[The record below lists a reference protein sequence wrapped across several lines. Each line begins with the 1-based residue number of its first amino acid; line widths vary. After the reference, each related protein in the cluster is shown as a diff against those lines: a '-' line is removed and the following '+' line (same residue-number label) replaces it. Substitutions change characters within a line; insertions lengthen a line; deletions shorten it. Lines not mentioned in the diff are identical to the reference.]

1 MKRFLRAFSLSFVA
15 VLIAFNVFAQNNCW
29 DFGRYC
35 MGIGNSQGKL
45 EIILNGAKSLLD
57 FNFVSKVGG
66 VAFEVIATPEKSLK
80 NNKVDLSYDRS
91 KPDGKRLAV
100 SLGGKI
106 YHPYLPDWEL
116 VPIANYANS
125 KYNAVVS
132 LFGKGSNPQKGIRNI
147 IYHPALKDTL
157 LGVRLLQV
165 DTVLMDL
172 EEFWKLPRLNKKTIL
187 GKGENEQNRE
197 PIMTEID
204 EILHSEKFLSW
215 VYTDSNLV
223 VKFGIKNDEL
233 AINNSPYYYFWDSDN
248 QEIKEYENQMNEYR
262 NQIIQYER
270 QISKYKKQADS
281 LLSQGL
287 IQQGNE
293 VIKKH
298 NEIVAQEEEILARA
312 KKTQPPKVFKVDS
325 LTKKIQS
332 KNSTLYK
339 YNPAVY
345 NAAIQTM
352 RFAAFFRYVKTYNNS
367 SWQEFL
373 KQVKTVKINPSV
385 KTPTQWHQT
394 KHQTNVQ

>member
-157 LGVRLLQV
+157 IEIFS
-165 DTVLMDL
+165 L
-172 EEFWKLPRLNKKTIL
+172 EIASLRN
-187 GKGENEQNRE
+187 
-197 PIMTEID
+197 
-204 EILHSEKFLSW
+204 
-215 VYTDSNLV
+215 
-223 VKFGIKNDEL
+223 
-233 AINNSPYYYFWDSDN
+233 IN
-248 QEIKEYENQMNEYR
+248 
-262 NQIIQYER
+262 
-270 QISKYKKQADS
+270 
-281 LLSQGL
+281 
-287 IQQGNE
+287 
-293 VIKKH
+293 
-298 NEIVAQEEEILARA
+298 
-312 KKTQPPKVFKVDS
+312 
-325 LTKKIQS
+325 
-332 KNSTLYK
+332 
-339 YNPAVY
+339 
-345 NAAIQTM
+345 
-352 RFAAFFRYVKTYNNS
+352 
-367 SWQEFL
+367 
-373 KQVKTVKINPSV
+373 
-385 KTPTQWHQT
+385 
-394 KHQTNVQ
+394 

>member
-1 MKRFLRAFSLSFVA
+1 
-15 VLIAFNVFAQNNCW
+15 
-29 DFGRYC
+29 

-45 EIILNGAKSLLD
+45 EIVLNGAKSLLD

-66 VAFEVIATPEKSLK
+66 VAFEVVATPEESLK
-80 NNKVDLSYDRS
+80 NKKIDLSYDRS

-132 LFGKGSNPQKGIRNI
+132 LFGEGSNPQKRIRNI

-165 DTVLMDL
+165 DTVFMDL
-172 EEFWKLPRLNKKTIL
+172 NEFWKLPRLNKKTIL
-187 GKGENEQNRE
+187 GKGENEQDRKQ
-197 PIMTEID
+197 ITTEIN
-204 EILHSEKFLSW
+204 EIFQNEKFRSW
-215 VYTDSNLV
+215 VYTDSGLV
-223 VKFGIKNDEL
+223 VKFGVKNNEL
-233 AINNSPYYYFWDSDN
+233 AINNSPYYYFWN
-248 QEIKEYENQMNEYR
+248 ANNEEYKSQVNEYKTQMDKYKSQV
-262 NQIIQYER
+262 NEYKTQMD
-270 QISKYKKQADS
+270 KYKKQAES

-287 IQQGNE
+287 IEQRNE
-293 VIKKH
+293 IIKKH
-298 NEIVAQEEEILARA
+298 NEIAIEGEETIKRYNDIS
-312 KKTQPPKVFKVDS
+312 KKAENLRPKVFKVDS
-325 LTKKIQS
+325 LTKKMQA
-332 KNSTLYK
+332 KNVTLYK

-367 SWQEFL
+367 SWQGFL
-373 KQVKTVKINPSV
+373 KQVKTVEINPSV

-394 KHQTNVQ
+394 DA